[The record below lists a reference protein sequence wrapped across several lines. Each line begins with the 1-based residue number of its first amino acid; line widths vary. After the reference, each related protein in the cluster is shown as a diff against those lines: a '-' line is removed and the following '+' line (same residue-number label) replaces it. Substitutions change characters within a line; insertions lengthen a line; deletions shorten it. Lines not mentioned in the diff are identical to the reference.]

1 MKRKLQSKEVF
12 ALVKFIKPLRAKLLE
27 RRKSNSGLDNSPK
40 EQPDSVFTSRELQ
53 DLELSADLQTN
64 LLRIKEILSECSD
77 VIFREFYFAQDER
90 IKLAI
95 VYMDGMVDKIQ
106 LTAQIIRSL
115 MLDAPLV
122 ESGEFTRD
130 QAFTLIKKKI
140 LPVQHV
146 EETSNLGKVID
157 SVLSGDTVL
166 FVDGHGRA
174 IISASRGWESR
185 KVEESQTE
193 MVVRG
198 PREAFVE
205 TIRVNLSLLR
215 RKIKSPDLKI
225 EMMKLGRVTKTDVAV
240 VYIKGIANDKIVAE
254 VKERL
259 DRIKIDAVLETG
271 YIEELIEDSPWSP
284 FCTLYHTE
292 RPDKV
297 AANLLEGRVAIL
309 VDGTPYALTAPLL
322 FVESLQTTED
332 YYQRWPISS
341 ATRLL
346 RLFTLV
352 LSLLAPSL
360 YVAVMTYHHEMLP
373 TALLLSMA
381 AQREAVPF
389 PVFVEAFGM
398 EVAFEILREAGIR
411 LPRQVGQAVS
421 IVGALI
427 IGEAAVRAGL
437 VGAGTVIVVALTG
450 IASFAYCYSAS
461 ISIRLLRFPMLVLAG
476 TLGLYGVICGVLT
489 ILVHLAALRSFG
501 VPYLSPLAPVN
512 TGDLKDV
519 AVRAPWWAMLRRPR
533 LIGMVNPR
541 REAAG
546 LKPAPPTAGRKQ

>member
-1 MKRKLQSKEVF
+1 M
-12 ALVKFIKPLRAKLLE
+12 VKFIKPLKAGLKG
-27 RRKSNSGLDNSPK
+27 RRKPSSGQDKGTGDQKKDYDLAN
-40 EQPDSVFTSRELQ
+40 QELQ
-53 DLELSADLQTN
+53 NLELSADLQVN
-64 LLRIKEILSECSD
+64 LQQIRQIFSECSD
-77 VIFREFYFAQDER
+77 VFCREFNFAQDER
-90 IKLAI
+90 IKMALVYVDGLAN
-95 VYMDGMVDKIQ
+95 KIQ
-106 LTAQIIRSL
+106 VSDQIMRNLMIDASL
-115 MLDAPLV
+115 V
-122 ESGEFTRD
+122 HGEEITRER
-130 QAFTLIKKKI
+130 AFTLVKKK
-140 LPVQHV
+140 LLLVQQI
-146 EETSNLGKVID
+146 EETNNLNKVID
-157 SVLSGDTVL
+157 AVLAGDSVLL
-166 FVDGHGRA
+166 VDGHA
-174 IISASRGWESR
+174 AALINSARGWEAR
-185 KVEESQTE
+185 KVDESQTE

-205 TIRVNLSLLR
+205 TLRVNTSLLR
-215 RKIKSPDLKI
+215 RKIHNPNLKI
-225 EMMKLGRVTKTDVAV
+225 ETMKLGEVTKTDVAV
-240 VYIKGIANDKIVAE
+240 VYIKGIASEKIVAE
-254 VKERL
+254 VRERL
-259 DRIKIDAVLETG
+259 NRIKIDAVLETG

-297 AANLLEGRVAIL
+297 AAQLLEGRVAIL

-322 FVESLQTTED
+322 FAESLQAPED

-373 TALLLSMA
+373 TALLLSLA
-381 AQREAVPF
+381 AQREVVPF
-389 PVFVEAFGM
+389 PVFVETFGM

-450 IASFAYCYSAS
+450 IASFAYCYAAS
-461 ISIRLLRFPMLVLAG
+461 ISIRLLRFPILILAG
-476 TLGLYGVICGVLT
+476 ILGLYGVICGVLI
-489 ILVHLAALRSFG
+489 ILVHLATLRSFG
-501 VPYLSPLAPVN
+501 VPYLFPVAPLHA
-512 TGDLKDV
+512 GGLKDV
-519 AVRAPWWAMLRRPR
+519 AVRAPWWAMLCRPR
-533 LIGMVNPR
+533 LVSAGNLQ

-546 LKPAPPTAGRKQ
+546 LKPAPPLARKSGDGGEQK